1 MLYKSYKHTHTILHD
16 IVNEEMFAH
25 LYRVHQ
31 ATAASNA
38 SSTTQSP
45 SLRNNNSTTTTST
58 TNTTPNTTTNNTRT
72 TRTGHFFPAPPVQHQ
87 QEGQPVSTDNV
98 TWPMSDDMR
107 RLALLPEHAILLFP
121 PSVDEPGTGG
131 TSARGELPVFSPRD
145 STRRVDERKST
156 QREWPVLQV
165 YYSICEILLDMV

>member
-1 MLYKSYKHTHTILHD
+1 MLYKSYKHTHTILYD

-31 ATAASNA
+31 ATAST
-38 SSTTQSP
+38 SSTNPQP
-45 SLRNNNSTTTTST
+45 SLRNNNNNNNSTTT
-58 TNTTPNTTTNNTRT
+58 N
-72 TRTGHFFPAPPVQHQ
+72 TRTGHFFPASPLQ

-107 RLALLPEHAILLFP
+107 RLALLPEHAVLLFP
-121 PSVDEPGTGG
+121 PSVAEPNTGGTGG
-131 TSARGELPVFSPRD
+131 TSAPGELPDFSPRD
-145 STRRVDERKST
+145 SARRVDERKST